1 MPRRNLVLIFAS
13 AIICLVCY
21 RTSARNPYG
30 RYFEEV
36 VEQINARYVKDVDQ
50 QSLFDAAVRGM
61 MSELDENSAFIGRTD
76 APEFQQALDGEFGG
90 IGIEVSKQDDSQ
102 PVVVLSPI
110 VGTPAYAAGILSGD
124 QILEVDG
131 RSTVGMTRNDAV
143 ELMRGKPGEPV
154 RLKVLH
160 KGDEEPVEMTIER
173 AIIQV
178 DSVLG
183 DTRGPDGTQNYYLEG
198 YPHLAYI
205 RISTFGAKTVEEMR
219 AALSQV
225 QERGSS
231 ALILD
236 LRYNPGGLLN
246 SAVEISDMFI
256 DEGVIV
262 SIKGRNHELRDQHEA
277 TRGGMHSSLPMVVL
291 INKYSASASEIVAAA
306 LQDHGRAVVIGE
318 RSYGKGT
325 VQNIIEVEGG
335 RSVLKLT
342 TADYWRPSNRNIHR
356 HKDAKETDEWG
367 VIPDSGFL
375 VEMDDEQI
383 KQAMRRRQE
392 RDMLR
397 NDPEAAES
405 AAPDA
410 ILSSDPQL
418 RRAVEYLQEKLNKAG
433 PKNAA

>member
-13 AIICLVCY
+13 AIISLVCY

-36 VEQINARYVKDVDQ
+36 IDQINARYVKDVDQ

-90 IGIEVSKQDDSQ
+90 IGIEVSKEDDSK
-102 PVVVLSPI
+102 PVLVLSPI
-110 VGTPAYAAGILSGD
+110 VGTPAYAAGMLSGD

-154 RLKVLH
+154 QLKVLH
-160 KGDEEPVEMTIER
+160 KGDDEPVEMTIER

-183 DTRGPDGTQNYYLEG
+183 DTRGPDGTQNFYLEG

-219 AALSQV
+219 AALSQIE
-225 QERGSS
+225 ERGAT

-256 DEGVIV
+256 DEGVVV

-277 TRGGMHSSLPMVVL
+277 TRGGTHSALPMVVL
-291 INKYSASASEIVAAA
+291 VNKYSASASEIVAAC

-356 HKDAKETDEWG
+356 HKDAKESDEWG
-367 VIPDSGFL
+367 VMPDEGFL

-383 KQAMRRRQE
+383 KQAMRSRQE

-397 NDPEAAES
+397 NGLQAAES
-405 AAPDA
+405 NPDA

>member
-1 MPRRNLVLIFAS
+1 
-13 AIICLVCY
+13 
-21 RTSARNPYG
+21 
-30 RYFEEV
+30 
-36 VEQINARYVKDVDQ
+36 
-50 QSLFDAAVRGM
+50 
-61 MSELDENSAFIGRTD
+61 
-76 APEFQQALDGEFGG
+76 
-90 IGIEVSKQDDSQ
+90 
-102 PVVVLSPI
+102 
-110 VGTPAYAAGILSGD
+110 
-124 QILEVDG
+124 
-131 RSTVGMTRNDAV
+131 MTRNDAV

-154 RLKVLH
+154 HLKVLH

-183 DTRGPDGTQNYYLEG
+183 DTRGPDGTQNFYLEG

-205 RISTFGAKTVEEMR
+205 RVSTFGAKTVEEMR

-225 QERGSS
+225 EERGAS

-256 DEGVIV
+256 DEGVVV

-277 TRGGMHSSLPMVVL
+277 TRGGTHSALAMVVL
-291 INKYSASASEIVAAA
+291 VNKYSASASEIVAAC
-306 LQDHGRAVVIGE
+306 LQDHGRAVVVGE

-367 VIPDSGFL
+367 VMPDEGFL
-375 VEMDDEQI
+375 VEMDDEQV
-383 KQAMRRRQE
+383 KQAMRSRQD

-397 NDPEAAES
+397 NGLQAAES
-405 AAPDA
+405 NPEA
-410 ILSSDPQL
+410 ILLSDPQL
-418 RRAVEYLQEKLNKAG
+418 RRAVGYLQEKLNKAG